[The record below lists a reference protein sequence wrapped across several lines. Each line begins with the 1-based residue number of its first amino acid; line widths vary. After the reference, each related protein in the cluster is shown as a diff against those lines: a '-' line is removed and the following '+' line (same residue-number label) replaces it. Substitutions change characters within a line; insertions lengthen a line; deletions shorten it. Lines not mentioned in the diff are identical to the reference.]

1 MELIKGYNYE
11 NYECEAELEDIYM
24 NHEGVEGIRL
34 KTFKNGDLTIKNV
47 PFVYGSRKGL
57 SGEFVPCEVFQEL
70 STIFRFML
78 KEHVIEY
85 DYLNKNEIRETEEDV
100 VFYVPSLN
108 LDNET
113 EVIDYVL
120 KEWFEPYYEMRLK
133 ANSIVVA
140 GSEQE
145 KEKKKNQKKLE
156 LIEEKLEELPELH
169 REIIQMKYLQP
180 GSEGRFQLD
189 DIVHTSLGLGRTTY
203 YKRRKEALYWLGL
216 SILSS

>member
-1 MELIKGYNYE
+1 MMELMKDYE
-11 NYECEAELEDIYM
+11 YQKEAELEAIYL
-24 NHEGVEGIRL
+24 NHEGAEGIRL
-34 KTFKNGDLTIKNV
+34 KPFRNGDLTVKNV
-47 PFVYGSRKGL
+47 PFVYGKQKGA

-78 KEHVIEY
+78 QENVFEY
-85 DYLNKNEIRETEEDV
+85 DYLNKNQLISTDEETL
-100 VFYVPSLN
+100 FHIPSLD

-113 EVIDYVL
+113 EVVNYVL
-120 KEWFEPYYEMRLK
+120 NEWFEPYYEMRLK

-140 GSEQE
+140 GSDQE
-145 KEKKKNQKKLE
+145 KEKKKNQLKLK
-156 LIEEKLEELPELH
+156 LIDEKLNELPELH
-169 REIIQMKYLQP
+169 REILQMKYMQP
-180 GSEGRFQLD
+180 GDEGRFPLD